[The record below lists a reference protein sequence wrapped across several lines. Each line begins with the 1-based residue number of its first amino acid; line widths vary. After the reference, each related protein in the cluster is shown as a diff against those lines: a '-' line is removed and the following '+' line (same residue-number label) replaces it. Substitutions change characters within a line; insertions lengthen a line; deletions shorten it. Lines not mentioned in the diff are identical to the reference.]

1 MLFTSLEF
9 ILMFLPIVMAGA
21 YLLPVRARNAWL
33 LLASLFFYAWGEPLF
48 VLVMLFSI
56 LFNYL
61 AALGIGRKAGKNKAC
76 KALLALDLTVNL
88 GLLFVFK
95 YLGFALDNLKAGFPS
110 LFGQITVPPI
120 RLPLGISF
128 FTFQAISYVID
139 VYRGT
144 PARRNPLELGLY
156 ISLFPQLIAGP
167 IVRYTEV
174 SRQIAERK
182 MTMAAFSRGVLRFL
196 RGFSKKV
203 LLANILSRTADPAF
217 GAGGNSVC
225 MAWLG
230 AVCYALQLYF
240 DFSGYSDM
248 AIGMGA
254 MLGFEFPENFDDPY
268 LSATVTEFWRRWHM
282 SLGRWFRDY
291 VYIPLGGSRVG
302 RARLSF
308 NLMCVWLLTGL
319 WHGANWTF
327 VLWGGLF
334 GLLVLLEKQAGIPQ
348 RIGRAAP
355 AARGIYRGLT
365 LLAVLTGWVI
375 FRSDTLSGAG
385 AYLADMFGLSGNAFA
400 EEAFLFHLREAGVFL
415 AAGILCAAAVPGR
428 IKRRLES
435 AGGTPLIV
443 GTCVGDLLLVL
454 LFVIAVTFLVM
465 NAHDPFIYFNF

>member
-9 ILMFLPIVMAGA
+9 LLMFLPVAVAGHF
-21 YLLPVRARNAWL
+21 LLPGKAKNVWL
-33 LLASLFFYAWGEPLF
+33 LFASLFFYAWGEPFF

-61 AALGIGRKAGKNKAC
+61 VALWIGRTTGGKAAG
-76 KALLALDLTVNL
+76 KALLALDLAVNL
-88 GLLFVFK
+88 GVLFVFK
-95 YLGFALDNLKAGFPS
+95 YLGFALVNLKAGFPS
-110 LFGQITVPPI
+110 IFGGVTVPAI
-120 RLPLGISF
+120 QLPLGISF

-144 PARRNPLELGLY
+144 PPRRNPLELGLY

-174 SRQIAERK
+174 SGQIGERK
-182 MTMAAFSRGVLRFL
+182 ITMVAFSRGVLRFM
-196 RGFSKKV
+196 RGFCKKV
-203 LLANILSRTADPAF
+203 LLANILSRTADSVF
-217 GAGGNSVC
+217 DGSGSSVC

-248 AIGMGA
+248 AIGMGK

-268 LSATVTEFWRRWHM
+268 LSGSVTEFWRRWHM

-302 RARLSF
+302 RARLGF

-327 VLWGGLF
+327 VLWGVLF
-334 GLLVLLEKQAGIPQ
+334 GLLVLFEKETGLPQ
-348 RIGRAAP
+348 RIARGSP
-355 AARGIYRGLT
+355 AAGGLYRVWT
-365 LLAVLTGWVI
+365 LLAVLLGWVI
-375 FRSDTLSGAG
+375 FRSDTPARAG

-400 EEAFLFHLREAGVFL
+400 EEAFLFRLREAGVFL

-428 IKRRLES
+428 IRRRLES
-435 AGGTPLIV
+435 AGGAALAV
-443 GTCVGDLLLVL
+443 GTCIGDLLLVL